1 MAEEKL
7 NTVKEVDLRGLRCP
21 LPVLKAR
28 SILRK
33 MNEGDRVWIVT
44 DDPLALIDVPNFAR
58 ETDQGLLDQSAG
70 LDEEARFL
78 LERRGR
84 L

>member
-1 MAEEKL
+1 MEHGKPDEA
-7 NTVKEVDLRGLRCP
+7 EVDLRGLRCP

-28 SILRK
+28 NHLRK
-33 MNEGDRVWIVT
+33 LDEGARVWIVT
-44 DDPLALIDVPNFAR
+44 DDPLAVIDIPNFAR
-58 ETDQGLLDQSAG
+58 EYEQGLLEQTVGAND
-70 LDEEARFL
+70 EARFL